1 MLIGYARVSTG
12 SQNLDG
18 QIDRLEQAGCQRIFQ
33 EVASGA
39 KADRPQLLE
48 AMEFCRAGD
57 TFVCLSL
64 SRVARSVSHLIR
76 IVTDFEERDI
86 AFHSLTESID
96 TSSPTGKML
105 FILFSA
111 FAQLE
116 RDTLI
121 ERTKIGLAAAR
132 RRGRVGGRPRK
143 MTDTQIEGAKAMFR
157 DGTPATDIASAFGI
171 SVPTLYR
178 TLPASKR

>member
-1 MLIGYARVSTG
+1 M
-12 SQNLDG
+12 
-18 QIDRLEQAGCQRIFQ
+18 
-33 EVASGA
+33 
-39 KADRPQLLE
+39 
-48 AMEFCRAGD
+48 
-57 TFVCLSL
+57 
-64 SRVARSVSHLIR
+64 
-76 IVTDFEERDI
+76 
-86 AFHSLTESID
+86 
-96 TSSPTGKML
+96 
-105 FILFSA
+105 SA
-111 FAQLE
+111 CAQLE

-143 MTDTQIEGAKAMFR
+143 MTDTQIEGAKAMFK